1 VTTNPAPAVVLA
13 SKSAARAAMLRGAGV
28 AFVADSAD
36 VDEAPVRDA
45 LQRNNADTAT
55 AAIALAELKATEV
68 AARHPGA
75 LVIGADQ
82 ILDCDGTWFDK
93 PSDMAEARVH
103 LMALRGRDHRQFSGV
118 CLVRDG
124 VTLWTHADLA
134 VLTMRSFSDDF
145 LHGHLAATGDAVL
158 SCVGAYQL
166 EGLGAQL
173 FSAVEGDYFTV
184 LGMPLLPLLDVL
196 RGHGVIVE

>member
-1 VTTNPAPAVVLA
+1 MTINPAPTVVLA

-28 AFVADSAD
+28 SFVTHSAD
-36 VDEAPVRDA
+36 VDEAPVRDT
-45 LQRNNADTAT
+45 LRDDDADTAT
-55 AAIALAELKATEV
+55 AAIVLAELKASQV
-68 AARHPGA
+68 AIRHPGA

-82 ILDCDGTWFDK
+82 ILDCHGEWFDK
-93 PSDMAEARVH
+93 PTDMAEARAH
-103 LMALRGRDHRQFSGV
+103 LLALRGRDHRQFSGV
-118 CLVRDG
+118 CVVRDG
-124 VTLWTHADLA
+124 VTLWSHADQA
-134 VLTMRSFSDDF
+134 VLIMRSFSDDF
-145 LHGHLAATGDAVL
+145 LHAYLAATGDAVL

-184 LGMPLLPLLDVL
+184 LGMPLLPLLETL

>member
-1 VTTNPAPAVVLA
+1 MTIDTVPAVVLA
-13 SKSAARAAMLRGAGV
+13 SKSAARTAMLRGAGV
-28 AFVADSAD
+28 SFVTDSAD
-36 VDEAPVRDA
+36 MDEAPVRNA
-45 LQRNNADTAT
+45 LRDDNTDTKA
-55 AAIALAELKATEV
+55 AAIVLAELKAARV

-82 ILDCDGTWFDK
+82 ILDCDGAWFDK
-93 PSDMAEARVH
+93 PTDMAEARAH
-103 LMALRGRDHRQFSGV
+103 LLALRGRDHRQFSSV
-118 CLVRDG
+118 CLVRDK

-134 VLTMRSFSDDF
+134 VLSMRSFSDSF
-145 LHGHLAATGDAVL
+145 LDAYLAATGDAVL

-173 FSAVEGDYFTV
+173 FSAVDGDYFTV
-184 LGMPLLPLLDVL
+184 LGMPLLPLLNVL

>member
-13 SKSAARAAMLRGAGV
+13 SKSAARAAMLRDAGV
-28 AFVADSAD
+28 GFVTDSAD
-36 VDEAPVRDA
+36 MDEAPVRDA
-45 LQRNNADTAT
+45 LRAGDADTRAAT
-55 AAIALAELKATEV
+55 IALAELKASQV
-68 AARHPGA
+68 AARHPAA

-82 ILDCDGTWFDK
+82 ILDCDGVWFDK
-93 PSDMAEARVH
+93 PTDMAEARAH
-103 LMALRGRDHRQFSGV
+103 LLALRGRDHRQFSGV

-124 VTLWTHADLA
+124 VTLWAHADLA
-134 VLTMRSFSDDF
+134 VLTMRSFSDNF
-145 LHGHLAATGDAVL
+145 LDAHLAATGEAVL

-184 LGMPLLPLLDVL
+184 LGMPLLPLLDAL

>member
-1 VTTNPAPAVVLA
+1 MTTDTAPAVVLA
-13 SKSAARAAMLRGAGV
+13 SKSAARASMLRGAGV
-28 AFVADSAD
+28 AFVTDSAD

-45 LQRNNADTAT
+45 LRDDDADTRA
-55 AAIALAELKATEV
+55 AAIALAELKAIRV

-82 ILDCDGTWFDK
+82 ILDCDGVWFDK
-93 PSDMAEARVH
+93 PTDMTQARAH
-103 LMALRGRDHRQFSGV
+103 LLALRGRDHRQFSGV

-134 VLTMRSFSDDF
+134 VLTMRSFSDNF
-145 LHGHLAATGDAVL
+145 LDAHLAATGDAVL

-184 LGMPLLPLLDVL
+184 LGMPLLPLLDAL